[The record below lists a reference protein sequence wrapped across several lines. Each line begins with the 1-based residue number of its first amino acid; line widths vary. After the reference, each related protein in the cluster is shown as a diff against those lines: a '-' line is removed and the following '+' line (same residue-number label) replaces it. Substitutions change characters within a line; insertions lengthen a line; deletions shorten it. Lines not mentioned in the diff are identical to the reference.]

1 MVSYPMRISEF
12 TIKAMEDLG
21 FYQAKSGAAQFY
33 TYGQGEGCDFVLKQN
48 CLDNDEEYCSASEY
62 GSDHCYENSLSKGH
76 CGKDSYF
83 MNRCNHVRPVANGL
97 CTLDIPSNGKKF
109 NFEQYGSHS
118 RCVVVSKHNSTTN
131 YDAACITSRCNG
143 DKIEMQIRGK
153 IFTCQ
158 KGQDKVAVEFDDYK
172 GSVKCPKFES
182 FCKQFEKRCP
192 LDCMGHG
199 FCMGDGTCQCIEGY
213 SGKDC
218 NTCPTC
224 KKVDNKFITDFNS
237 GNDNKDGDD
246 KDKEGDDKDKDSD
259 DKDKDSDDK
268 DDENKKVAPEKC
280 WSERYLNRRIK
291 FDSRYQT
298 YYERWIKNEE
308 KYEKNYQR
316 WHANMTRHLERWEK
330 RYNSELKRAKE
341 LKTKIENKATT
352 SLSRKVQRVLM
363 NKAEAD
369 NEMCP
374 NIPLLKH
381 WIKEEHKKILLS
393 KKYIATVEKRITR
406 RIEIE
411 NLRSEVFDYRKM
423 IAKLETERNKLW
435 ADYLDL
441 PLEYDTIEKEKIA
454 WVNPINIGTI
464 DYAPAP

>member
-1 MVSYPMRISEF
+1 
-12 TIKAMEDLG
+12 
-21 FYQAKSGAAQFY
+21 
-33 TYGQGEGCDFVLKQN
+33 
-48 CLDNDEEYCSASEY
+48 
-62 GSDHCYENSLSKGH
+62 
-76 CGKDSYF
+76 
-83 MNRCNHVRPVANGL
+83 
-97 CTLDIPSNGKKF
+97 
-109 NFEQYGSHS
+109 
-118 RCVVVSKHNSTTN
+118 
-131 YDAACITSRCNG
+131 
-143 DKIEMQIRGK
+143 
-153 IFTCQ
+153 
-158 KGQDKVAVEFDDYK
+158 
-172 GSVKCPKFES
+172 
-182 FCKQFEKRCP
+182 
-192 LDCMGHG
+192 MG
-199 FCMGDGTCQCIEGY
+199 IEGF

-246 KDKEGDDKDKDSD
+246 KDKDGDDKDKDSD

-454 WVNPINIGTI
+454 WVNPVNIGTI